1 MEYVDKIIELG
12 SYPAVGVLL
21 ANLVTMFIDDK
32 KVAKANTIIQAIVKV
47 LNFLALNVLKNANKG
62 VK

>member
-1 MEYVDKIIELG
+1 MEYVDKIIEIIT
-12 SYPAVGVLL
+12 YPAVAAFL

-32 KVAKANTIIQAIVKV
+32 KVAKASNIIQATVKV

-62 VK
+62 MK